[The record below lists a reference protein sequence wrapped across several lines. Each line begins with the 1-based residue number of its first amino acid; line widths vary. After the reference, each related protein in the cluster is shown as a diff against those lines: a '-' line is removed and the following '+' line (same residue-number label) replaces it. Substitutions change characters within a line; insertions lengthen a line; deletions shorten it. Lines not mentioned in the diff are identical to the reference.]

1 MTDVTNFDDAKAMKR
16 MGLPLNTP
24 VEPKTFRR
32 ETTKLWFDVARPARK
47 LIGQAYQYAR
57 KPGGKSAQKN
67 VAYLRQDQWRSRC
80 SR

>member
-24 VEPKTFRR
+24 VEDRTFRR
-32 ETTKLWFDVARPARK
+32 KTTKLWFDVARPARK

-57 KPGGKSAQKN
+57 KPSVNRLKK
-67 VAYLRQDQWRSRC
+67 LTTRSMAH
-80 SR
+80 